1 MTSISAHMTDMT
13 AHMTSASAE
22 PNGIMPYRT
31 YWISWSVLLVLTVL
45 MLLTETLP
53 LYRTAAVMLLLVAM
67 LVKAGVITAWFMHM
81 RFERAALVVSVVG
94 ATVLTAVA
102 LFGLI
107 APDGIAILRH
117 AAQ

>member
-1 MTSISAHMTDMT
+1 MTTISGHMTGITAPMT
-13 AHMTSASAE
+13 RVSAQ
-22 PNGIMPYRT
+22 PTGIMPYSK
-31 YWISWSVLLVLTVL
+31 YWISWGVLLLLTVV
-45 MLLTETLP
+45 MLFSETLP

-67 LVKAGVITAWFMHM
+67 LVKAGVITAWFMHLK
-81 RFERAALVVSVVG
+81 FERAALAISIVG

-107 APDGIAILRH
+107 VPDAIATLRH

>member
-1 MTSISAHMTDMT
+1 MTTISGHMTGAT
-13 AHMTSASAE
+13 APLTGVSAQ
-22 PNGIMPYRT
+22 PTGVMPYSK
-31 YWISWSVLLVLTVL
+31 YWISWGALLGLTMV
-45 MLLTETLP
+45 MLFSETLP

-67 LVKAGVITAWFMHM
+67 LVKAGVIAAWFMHL
-81 RFERAALVVSVVG
+81 RFERAALVISIVG

-107 APDGIAILRH
+107 LPDAIATLRQ